1 MTGPTGQPL
10 QKYSFGFILPQ
21 GTKFYN
27 LPPQGASTLDYFNEL
42 FGNSV
47 QSPMNVMSPDISGQH
62 TPQQHSQST
71 TSAQTALKPPQIKGT
86 PTPSSTASTNSDTNQ
101 LQPASNSAATLTAQK
116 GKLKPTT
123 TKVAPKKPTAA
134 TLTAQKG
141 KLKKTPPKN

>member
-1 MTGPTGQPL
+1 MYSIL

-47 QSPMNVMSPDISGQH
+47 QSPFNVISPDTSENTQ
-62 TPQQHSQST
+62 SQST
-71 TSAQTALKPPQIKGT
+71 AAAQTAQKPPQIKGT
-86 PTPSSTASTNSDTNQ
+86 PTPPPVPPPPPTVAP
-101 LQPASNSAATLTAQK
+101 LQPGSQ
-116 GKLKPTT
+116 
-123 TKVAPKKPTAA
+123 PTAA

-141 KLKKTPPKN
+141 KLKTQFVKFRYFSVVSGKPIADTSCRRNLSESV